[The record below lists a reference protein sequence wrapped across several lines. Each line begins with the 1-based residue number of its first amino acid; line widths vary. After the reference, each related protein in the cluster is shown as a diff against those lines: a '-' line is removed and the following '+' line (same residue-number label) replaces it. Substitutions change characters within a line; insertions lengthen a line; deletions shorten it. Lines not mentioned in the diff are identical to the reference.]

1 MVKANHALS
10 NSALIDK
17 LTMTFNRPIMGRTQI
32 LVHRWGPEQGFQRC
46 SSETPNQCI
55 VSSVAQAKSHV
66 MKQLEA
72 TFLSDARQ
80 PKWTFCTLEQRY

>member
-1 MVKANHALS
+1 
-10 NSALIDK
+10 
-17 LTMTFNRPIMGRTQI
+17 MGRTQI

-46 SSETPNQCI
+46 STEGLNQGT

-66 MKQLEA
+66 MKQLESEAA
-72 TFLSDARQ
+72 TFLNDARQ